1 MVAKIRLSNLSGATI
16 DLTEMFAAISN
27 IIISKYALGRVYEG
41 DGNKNFAALSKPAM
55 ELTGAFCFEDLS
67 PILGW
72 MDNLTVNTNLFETS
86 ISESAEENFED
97 GSLDFIANM
106 VVTTRKKLNLPPSP
120 PKLPRIG
127 NFHQLGALL
136 HHVFR
141 VLFEKYGP
149 VLLLRLGNT
158 PTLIVSSVEK
168 IYVQELLSQ
177 RRVQAFQFVRDEEVA
192 KMVGKIRLSS
202 LNGAAINLTDMF
214 AVISNNIISR
224 TALGRVY
231 EGQGNKGFTGLS
243 ISIFKWM
250 DHLSGL
256 AAKLRITS
264 KTLHSFLDQ
273 VIEEHQVS
281 NGEDDKSDKKDFVD
295 LLLHLQKEGGLDIDL
310 TQESIKSILLD
321 MFIGGTDTTATTM
334 EWATTELVKNPMV
347 GDKSK
352 IDENDVNQMEYLKCI
367 VKEALRLHAPVM
379 ITRATTTS
387 TKLEG
392 YDIPPKTIVLINAW
406 AIQRD
411 PKLCNRLEEFIL
423 ERFANILVDF
433 NGQHNQFIPFGA
445 GRRGCPGLRFATI
458 KAEYVLANLLCWFD
472 WKLPDCGRGEDLDMS
487 DVYVLVIRKKF
498 PLHLVPVM
506 RSS

>member
-1 MVAKIRLSNLSGATI
+1 MDPLILLQTWWQEFNKITLFN
-16 DLTEMFAAISN
+16 
-27 IIISKYALGRVYEG
+27 
-41 DGNKNFAALSKPAM
+41 
-55 ELTGAFCFEDLS
+55 
-67 PILGW
+67 PILFF
-72 MDNLTVNTNLFETS
+72 LLFLS
-86 ISESAEENFED
+86 YF
-97 GSLDFIANM
+97 LYLFK
-106 VVTTRKKLNLPPSP
+106 VTTRKKLNLHPSP
-120 PKLPRIG
+120 LKLPIIG

-141 VLFEKYGP
+141 VLSKKYGP
-149 VLLLRLGNT
+149 VVLLHLGNP
-158 PTLIVSSVEK
+158 PTLIVSSAEVARDIMMKTNYAFSQRPQTGAARSLFFGCKDVVFSSFGDYWSQAKK
-168 IYVQELLSQ
+168 ICDQELLSQ
-177 RRVQAFQFVRDEEVA
+177 RRVQAFQFVREEEVA

-202 LNGAAINLTDMF
+202 LNGAAIDLTDMF

-231 EGQGNKGFTGLS
+231 EGQGNKGFAGLS

-281 NGEDDKSDKKDFVD
+281 NGEDDKSDKKDF
-295 LLLHLQKEGGLDIDL
+295 
-310 TQESIKSILLD
+310 D
-321 MFIGGTDTTATTM
+321 MFIGGTDTTATTI
-334 EWATTELVKNPMV
+334 ELVKNPSIMKKAQEEVRRVV

-352 IDENDVNQMEYLKCI
+352 IDKNDVNQMEYLKCI
-367 VKEALRLHAPVM
+367 VKEALRLHASVM

-392 YDIPPKTIVLINAW
+392 YDILPKTIVLINAW

-411 PKLCNRLEEFIL
+411 PKLWDRPEEFIP
-423 ERFANILVDF
+423 ERFANILVYF
-433 NGQHNQFIPFGA
+433 NGQHNQFIPFG
-445 GRRGCPGLRFATI
+445 
-458 KAEYVLANLLCWFD
+458 EYVLANLLFWFD
-472 WKLPDCGRGEDLDMS
+472 WKLPDCGIGEDLDMS
-487 DVYVLVIRKKF
+487 DVYVLVIHKKF